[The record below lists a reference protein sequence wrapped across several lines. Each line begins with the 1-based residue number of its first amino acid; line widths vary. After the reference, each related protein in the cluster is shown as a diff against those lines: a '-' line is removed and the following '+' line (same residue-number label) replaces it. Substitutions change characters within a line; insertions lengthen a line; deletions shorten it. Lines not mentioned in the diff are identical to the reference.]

1 MWPGPKFNICATLPH
16 TSQLLPG
23 TKGQS
28 WDLSSG
34 FLTSFSLLFLL
45 QHTSLPTPSRLCV
58 DAGSSQDH
66 RSSGQSLSQG
76 WPESTFQEASR
87 ANISYRPNRDTL
99 SAEWSVVNN
108 KAGTRGINQ
117 ECPRYM
123 FVSVTNLISEKSG
136 VTLRLAL
143 VAKILGSSTT
153 GSPTNHC
160 LCVVWAL
167 ACSADRFLTLQCP
180 QELLWR
186 SKKTNSHNKPQSFW
200 STAGFIWWHDQRA
213 KGRQYMPSWQHWF
226 D

>member
-1 MWPGPKFNICATLPH
+1 M
-16 TSQLLPG
+16 
-23 TKGQS
+23 
-28 WDLSSG
+28 SSG

-45 QHTSLPTPSRLCV
+45 QHISLPTPSRLCV

-87 ANISYRPNRDTL
+87 ANINYRPNRDTL
-99 SAEWSVVNN
+99 SAECSVVNN

-143 VAKILGSSTT
+143 LAKILGSSTT

-167 ACSADRFLTLQCP
+167 ATCSADRGSSHYSAPRSYCEDHRRPTTITSPSPSGVPLVLYDDMTRGQRVDSTCPAGNIGLTD
-180 QELLWR
+180 R
-186 SKKTNSHNKPQSFW
+186 VGKGKKVCK
-200 STAGFIWWHDQRA
+200 
-213 KGRQYMPSWQHWF
+213 K
-226 D
+226 